1 MALDN
6 RDVHKAPDGM
16 PVRSSSRDLL
26 HGALA
31 VDELADGWVRPWRLL
46 PGQRRALSSCMAW
59 HPGLFSQMAQCTS
72 GVTLSFET
80 DATQVALEVRV
91 DPEPQGTTAQL
102 AFVDAMAGG
111 THAATVERALAAER
125 DVAVPHDG
133 ISCDVDGMH
142 LACRMPSQ
150 GEGLMRFELAHGGE
164 GDGAPAPA
172 VSSRHGS
179 ALPGLVPG
187 RSVRIWLPALRGCE
201 VRDVACNG
209 SFIRP
214 VASAQGLA
222 GSLLVLGDSI
232 AQGFVTD
239 DPALSWPALVA
250 GGLGCDLVNQGIGGQ
265 VFQETSLAGLASAG
279 TPSYVVVA
287 LGANYRFERC
297 GASLVSGDVVAYLRH
312 VARAWPEV
320 PCLVVTPIWHA
331 ERAWPSHPG
340 SCWEDVPGI
349 ITHEVARHAN
359 LYLLDGR
366 GVMDANRL
374 LLADGFDH
382 PNVRGSEQVADRI
395 LAALGHKA
403 RVRDAGAAA
412 AAGGHGTGARGQI
425 TMATGVATTR
435 ASRQNAPGA
444 SRPATARKGRPARP
458 SDDRHESGG
467 PDAMTGQPGEQLRL
481 V

>member
-1 MALDN
+1 
-6 RDVHKAPDGM
+6 
-16 PVRSSSRDLL
+16 
-26 HGALA
+26 
-31 VDELADGWVRPWRLL
+31 
-46 PGQRRALSSCMAW
+46 
-59 HPGLFSQMAQCTS
+59 
-72 GVTLSFET
+72 
-80 DATQVALEVRV
+80 
-91 DPEPQGTTAQL
+91 
-102 AFVDAMAGG
+102 
-111 THAATVERALAAER
+111 
-125 DVAVPHDG
+125 
-133 ISCDVDGMH
+133 
-142 LACRMPSQ
+142 
-150 GEGLMRFELAHGGE
+150 
-164 GDGAPAPA
+164 
-172 VSSRHGS
+172 
-179 ALPGLVPG
+179 
-187 RSVRIWLPALRGCE
+187 
-201 VRDVACNG
+201 
-209 SFIRP
+209 

-297 GASLVSGDVVAYLRH
+297 GASLVSGDVAAYLRH

-412 AAGGHGTGARGQI
+412 AGGHGTGARGQI
-425 TMATGVATTR
+425 AMATGVATTR
-435 ASRQNAPGA
+435 ASRQDAPGA